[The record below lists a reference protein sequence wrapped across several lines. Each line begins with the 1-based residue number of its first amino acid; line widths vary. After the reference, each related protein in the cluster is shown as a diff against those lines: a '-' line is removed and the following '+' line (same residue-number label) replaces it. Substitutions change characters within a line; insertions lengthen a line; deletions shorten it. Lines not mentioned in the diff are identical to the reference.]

1 MALSSRAVAAA
12 LLCLLVATHGSCSKH
27 KKGGGG
33 GGGGKSH
40 KAHAAPTPSPSYP
53 SPVPVP
59 VPTPAAPAP
68 AANGSNADSGGWLNA
83 RATWYGAPNGAGPD
97 DNGGAC
103 GFKGVNMP
111 PFSAM
116 TSCGNE
122 PIFKDGKGCGSCY
135 QIRCLAHPACSGVPE
150 TVIITDMN
158 YYPVAPFHF
167 DLSGTAFGAMA
178 RDDRNDELRHAGI
191 IDIQFKRVPCLYP
204 GLTVTFHVEHGSN
217 PYYLAVLVE
226 YENGDGDVVQV
237 DLMESTAAEDGEPT
251 GVWVPMHESWGSI
264 WRMDSRRPLQGPF
277 SLRITNESGKT
288 LVADQVI
295 PADWQPDSVYSSI
308 VQFN

>member
-1 MALSSRAVAAA
+1 MAACLMMRMMAAA
-12 LLCLLVATHGSCSKH
+12 LLWVLVATSNNHGCCANKH
-27 KKGGGG
+27 
-33 GGGGKSH
+33 KSH
-40 KAHAAPTPSPSYP
+40 KGGAAHASPIPTSPP
-53 SPVPVP
+53 
-59 VPTPAAPAP
+59 PAASSGGGNN
-68 AANGSNADSGGWLNA
+68 NGSSTGVDGWLNA
-83 RATWYGAPNGAGPD
+83 RATWYGAPNGAGPE

-103 GFKGVNMP
+103 GFKNVHMP

-122 PIFKDGKGCGSCY
+122 PIFKDGLGCGSCY
-135 QIRCLAHPACSGVPE
+135 QIRCVANPACSGIPE

-158 YYPVAPFHF
+158 YYPVAPYHF

-178 RDDRNDELRHAGI
+178 KDDRNDELRHAGI

-226 YENGDGDVVQV
+226 YANGDGDVVQV
-237 DLMESTAAEDGEPT
+237 DLMESLPDSGEPT
-251 GVWVPMHESWGSI
+251 GVWVPMHQSWGSI
-264 WRMDSRRPLQGPF
+264 WRMDSHRALQGPF
-277 SLRITNESGKT
+277 TLRITNESGGM

-295 PADWQPDSVYSSI
+295 PADWQPDQVYSSI
-308 VQFN
+308 VQFD